1 MTLVR
6 FDPFRD
12 LRALHRRVDRVFNET
27 VARRADE
34 STDEPLQPRWVPV
47 VDVHESGKEITLRTE
62 LPGLTDE
69 DIELTVDQG
78 RLTVQGE
85 KKFEKEESD
94 GEYRRVESRYGTFYR
109 SFPLP
114 DSIDQDNIA
123 AHFDNGVLN
132 VTLPKTESAKP
143 KKIDVQITSSTR
155 GGRSQ
160 HRSPCST
167 GPAPVG
173 DP

>member
-27 VARRADE
+27 VARQTDE
-34 STDEPLQPRWVPV
+34 NTDEPPQARWVPA
-47 VDVHESGKEITLRTE
+47 VDVHESDKEITLRTE
-62 LPGLTDE
+62 LPGLTGE
-69 DIELTVDQG
+69 DVELTVDQG

-85 KKFEKEESD
+85 KRFGKEESD

-132 VTLPKTESAKP
+132 VTLPKTEAAKP
-143 KKIDVQITSSTR
+143 KKIDVRIN
-155 GGRSQ
+155 
-160 HRSPCST
+160 
-167 GPAPVG
+167 
-173 DP
+173 

>member
-12 LRALHRRVDRVFNET
+12 LRALHRRMDRVFNET
-27 VARRADE
+27 VARRTDE
-34 STDEPLQPRWVPV
+34 RANEPLQARWVPA
-47 VDVHESGKEITLRTE
+47 VDVHESDKEITLRTE
-62 LPGLTDE
+62 LPGLSNE
-69 DIELTVDQG
+69 DVELTVEQG

-85 KKFEKEESD
+85 KRFEKEESD

-132 VTLPKTESAKP
+132 VTLPKTEAAKP
-143 KKIDVQITSSTR
+143 KKIDVQIN
-155 GGRSQ
+155 
-160 HRSPCST
+160 
-167 GPAPVG
+167 
-173 DP
+173 